1 MAGTLQSI
9 ARVIRTG
16 NLTMVECALRLGM
29 TPEQLENRLSLL
41 ERQGYI
47 LRQAGMPEGA
57 TCSCGH
63 CCASCRTPGS
73 RQIPATITLTEKGE
87 RLAGDSNGDS
97 QRGPDH
103 PPHSRNCSENLLIC
117 RRVQNLSQD
126 QPDH

>member
-16 NLTMVECALRLGM
+16 NLTLAECALRLGM
-29 TPEQLENRLSLL
+29 TQEQLENRLSLL

-47 LRQAGMPEGA
+47 LREAGMPEGA

-63 CCASCRTPGS
+63 CCASCRTP
-73 RQIPATITLTEKGE
+73 RQIPATISLTEKGE

-97 QRGPDH
+97 P
-103 PPHSRNCSENLLIC
+103 
-117 RRVQNLSQD
+117 
-126 QPDH
+126 